1 MTWAKIFAPLVKLE
15 FVDYEKLQKYS
26 QFAIADF
33 TPLSQKIV
41 VTSAPKNRISINTGG
56 AVGGSGGGSQTLR
69 QLKDVDATHLVDEEV
84 VVYDAQTDKF
94 VVEELPHVNGGE
106 F

>member
-1 MTWAKIFAPLVKLE
+1 MVSRITIG
-15 FVDYEKLQKYS
+15 
-26 QFAIADF
+26 

-41 VTSAPKNRISINTGG
+41 VTSAPKNRISIN
-56 AVGGSGGGSQTLR
+56 SGGGMGGGGGVETLR
-69 QLKDVDATHLVDEEV
+69 QLKDVDATHLVDGET
-84 VVYDAQTDKF
+84 VVYEAEQDKF

>member
-1 MTWAKIFAPLVKLE
+1 MVSKIT
-15 FVDYEKLQKYS
+15 
-26 QFAIADF
+26 IG

-41 VTSAPKNRISINTGG
+41 VTSAPKNRISIN
-56 AVGGSGGGSQTLR
+56 SGGGAGGGGVETFR
-69 QLKDVDATHLVDEEV
+69 QLKDVDATHLVDGETVIYE
-84 VVYDAQTDKF
+84 AEQDKF

>member
-1 MTWAKIFAPLVKLE
+1 MVSKVTIG
-15 FVDYEKLQKYS
+15 
-26 QFAIADF
+26 

-56 AVGGSGGGSQTLR
+56 TGGGGGAQTLR
-69 QLKDVDATHLVDEEV
+69 QLKDVDASHLVDGET
-84 VVYDAQTDKF
+84 VVYEAAEDKF
-94 VVEELPHVNGGE
+94 VVEDLPHVDGGE